1 MMSSSFTFNILFN
14 LSNHSGV
21 ISLSVKYPLFLLSV
35 GFAVA
40 VVIYPSVLDCDS
52 SINASNKTRAIDIT
66 SCTHYCILSYW
77 KCKAYHKKNQVSAG
91 GEEEGIPA
99 SLASIPLR
107 PLVAISGLPN
117 SSDTR
122 LYIFSS
128 WVDNGLI
135 FFIASSK

>member
-66 SCTHYCILSYW
+66 SCTHYCIMSYW
-77 KCKAYHKKNQVSAG
+77 KCKAYHKKIKFQQ
-91 GEEEGIPA
+91 EEKKEYQH
-99 SLASIPLR
+99 
-107 PLVAISGLPN
+107 
-117 SSDTR
+117 R
-122 LYIFSS
+122 LYPYHFVLWLQSQAFQILLILACTYLAL
-128 WVDNGLI
+128 GLI
-135 FFIASSK
+135 MA

>member
-77 KCKAYHKKNQVSAG
+77 KCKAYHKKIKFQQ
-91 GEEEGIPA
+91 EEKKKEYQH
-99 SLASIPLR
+99 
-107 PLVAISGLPN
+107 
-117 SSDTR
+117 R
-122 LYIFSS
+122 LYQYQHRLYPYHFVLWLQSQVFQI
-128 WVDNGLI
+128 
-135 FFIASSK
+135 

>member
-77 KCKAYHKKNQVSAG
+77 KCKAYHKKIKFQQ
-91 GEEEGIPA
+91 EEKKKEYQH
-99 SLASIPLR
+99 
-107 PLVAISGLPN
+107 
-117 SSDTR
+117 R
-122 LYIFSS
+122 LYPYHFVLWLQSQVFQILLILACTYLAL
-128 WVDNGLI
+128 GLI
-135 FFIASSK
+135 MA